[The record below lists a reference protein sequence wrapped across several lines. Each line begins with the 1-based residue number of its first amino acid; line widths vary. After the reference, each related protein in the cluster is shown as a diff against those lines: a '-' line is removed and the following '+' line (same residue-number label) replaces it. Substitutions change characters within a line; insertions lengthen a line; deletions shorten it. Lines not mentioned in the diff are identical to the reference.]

1 MGKLAPKNRLAPHPR
16 PKPTALAQHN
26 TPAMTP
32 PSPPAPAPAPYRPT
46 ELKKIRPAR
55 KVGTVRVVTKRR
67 KVGKSRQLKLLP
79 GVGAKKHA
87 TVEVRALALA
97 NHAKG
102 MAVRE
107 VAEVAKVSERT
118 MYYWLATWSA
128 PFPL

>member
-1 MGKLAPKNRLAPHPR
+1 MWCPINWGSIVSVAQEYVERL
-16 PKPTALAQHN
+16 
-26 TPAMTP
+26 
-32 PSPPAPAPAPYRPT
+32 S
-46 ELKKIRPAR
+46 
-55 KVGTVRVVTKRR
+55 
-67 KVGKSRQLKLLP
+67 KSRQLKLLP

-102 MAVRE
+102 MTVRE